1 MSPCRRPTGG
11 SLLGGIILYLLRTC
25 EGLDGDVV
33 HVIDLIFSVAGGGR
47 GLHLPVS
54 PGAGKP
60 KGDPACCFASWLRA
74 LAARVHLSVGDRRED
89 RVALRADLVED
100 NLVPL
105 PPGVG
110 VADDPRHLARGEGM
124 ALGIRGKDLGDLPI
138 QEPM

>member
-33 HVIDLIFSVAGGGR
+33 HVIDLILGVAGGGR
-47 GLHLPVS
+47 GLYLPVS

-74 LAARVHLSVGDRRED
+74 LAARVHLSVGDRWEN
-89 RVALRADLVED
+89 RVAFRADLVED

-105 PPGVG
+105 PPGAR
-110 VADDPRHLARGEGM
+110 VADDSRHLARSEGV
-124 ALGIRGKDLGDLPI
+124 ALSISGKDLGDFPV